1 MKRVAASNVNSIWRR
16 RASPARRKVEL
27 SLRSNT
33 TRTRADDAAVR
44 ENDLGGEQIVEGKA
58 EPADQGP
65 IAGAKG
71 EPRHADAAACAGHG
85 REAMRVDRVDCI
97 ECARATA
104 DPGRA
109 IFKIGVHTAHAG
121 EVNDETAAQRA
132 ARPIVPAAA
141 HR

>member
-1 MKRVAASNVNSIWRR
+1 
-16 RASPARRKVEL
+16 VEL

-33 TRTRADDAAVR
+33 TRTHADDDPAVR

>member
-1 MKRVAASNVNSIWRR
+1 
-16 RASPARRKVEL
+16 VEL

-33 TRTRADDAAVR
+33 TRARADDDPAVR
-44 ENDLGGEQIVEGKA
+44 EKDLGGEQIVEGKA
-58 EPADQGP
+58 EPADQGF

-109 IFKIGVHTAHAG
+109 IFKIGVYTAHAG

>member
-1 MKRVAASNVNSIWRR
+1 MTIRPSAITTSAAS
-16 RASPARRKVEL
+16 
-27 SLRSNT
+27 
-33 TRTRADDAAVR
+33 
-44 ENDLGGEQIVEGKA
+44 IVEGKA

-71 EPRHADAAACAGHG
+71 APRHADAAACAGHG
-85 REAMRVDRVDCI
+85 REAMRVDRVDYF

>member
-1 MKRVAASNVNSIWRR
+1 
-16 RASPARRKVEL
+16 L

-33 TRTRADDAAVR
+33 TRTHADDDPAVR

-109 IFKIGVHTAHAG
+109 IFKIGVHKVSGGRNSSTASGALA
-121 EVNDETAAQRA
+121 TS
-132 ARPIVPAAA
+132 ARLSPPTNKTIRECPVLAV
-141 HR
+141 

>member
-1 MKRVAASNVNSIWRR
+1 
-16 RASPARRKVEL
+16 
-27 SLRSNT
+27 
-33 TRTRADDAAVR
+33 
-44 ENDLGGEQIVEGKA
+44 
-58 EPADQGP
+58 
-65 IAGAKG
+65 
-71 EPRHADAAACAGHG
+71 
-85 REAMRVDRVDCI
+85 MRVDRVDCI

-109 IFKIGVHTAHAG
+109 IFKIGVHTAYAG